1 MPLYMVEE
9 QHVSLSK
16 TVLYIHQIF
25 IGQPTSVASERVFS
39 SAGNILNSL
48 RNRLSDEN
56 VDILIFLAK
65 NNK

>member
-1 MPLYMVEE
+1 MSRYPKLFCISTKY
-9 QHVSLSK
+9 L
-16 TVLYIHQIF
+16 LA
-25 IGQPTSVASERVFS
+25 QPTSVASERVFS